1 MNRVKHTLGALA
13 FVALFAVAG
22 HAGAETQWFSAQ
34 LSGANE
40 VGNPGDS
47 DGWGIGVIGV
57 DDDTVHYYLWVTDIA
72 EPTTSHI
79 HSGSAGQ
86 DGGVAVDLQASFS
99 AAGSGTWVAFG
110 SVSASSGTIASILD
124 DPSSFY
130 VNVHNDDHPA
140 GAVRGQVLGDGA
152 APSALAGT
160 LNGDREVDNSGDPD
174 GEGFASVVF
183 DDGTAHFYFNVTN
196 TAEPTAAH
204 IHRGNANENGSIT
217 VDPSASFSGGVAV
230 SSVTVDDDLAREIL
244 ASPHNFYF
252 NVHNSEF
259 ASGAVRGQLRA
270 TETVRVF
277 PVISRTSGQAG
288 SSWSTGLNVLN
299 LTDAD
304 ITAWAQW
311 FPANNDGLEAAAD
324 VTPIAIG
331 ADSTEVIDD
340 AVNDLF
346 GADGNGALIVA
357 SPEPF
362 LAAAH
367 VVNDQRDNPDVGGT
381 FGLFVPSFDPSEMPE
396 SGALLLGSNRPA
408 ASGTGFRSNLVLF
421 NPNPFAIQL
430 TLAAKTPAGA
440 VLGSD
445 TMTLEPFSNRVR
457 SVFGLISSVPS
468 NQRTQDAFTVHYTAD
483 APVAVAM
490 TPIDN
495 ATNDGFYVVPSF
507 APFVHTGGGS
517 TNSPPNGTIVAP
529 SEDQT
534 ISEGGT
540 VSFEG
545 AAVDPDGDDMTYH
558 WDFGDGI
565 TTTALVPGDHTYTD
579 SGAYTVTFTVTDSN
593 GAPDP
598 TPDTRTITVQ
608 GGGGETATLTAV
620 QQQIFSQSCAFSGCH
635 GGDSP
640 AEGMSLLAGDSFD
653 NIVNVRSSQ
662 RGSLDRIEPSD
673 PDNSYLYLKVIGD
686 PSISGSRMP
695 RGGAALSQDLIDLLR
710 DWIERGAPND

>member
-1 MNRVKHTLGALA
+1 MRNFRYFIFALTFGV
-13 FVALFAVAG
+13 FVFATVP
-22 HAGAETQWFSAQ
+22 AGAQTQWFSAQ
-34 LSGANE
+34 LDGSNS
-40 VGNPGDS
+40 GDS
-47 DGWGIGVIGV
+47 DGWGLGVIGV
-57 DDDTVHYYLWVTDIA
+57 DNDTVHYYLWVTDIA
-72 EPTTSHI
+72 APTASHV

-86 DGGVAVDLQASFS
+86 NGGIAVDFEAAFS
-99 AAGSGTWVAFG
+99 DAGGGSWVASG
-110 SVSASSGTIASILD
+110 SVVASTGTIASILD
-124 DPSSFY
+124 DPSAFY
-130 VNVHNDDHPA
+130 VNVHNADHPG
-140 GAVRGQVLGDGA
+140 GAVRGQVLGGGA
-152 APSALAGT
+152 SSSALAGT
-160 LNGDREVDNSGDPD
+160 LNGDRQVDNSGDPD

-183 DDGTAHFYFNVTN
+183 NDGTAHFYFNVMN
-196 TAEPTAAH
+196 TTEPSAAH
-204 IHRGNANENGSIT
+204 IHRGNASENGSIV

-230 SSVTVDDDLAREIL
+230 SSVAVDEDLAREIL

-259 ASGAVRGQLRA
+259 SSGAVRGQLRA

-288 SSWSTGLNVLN
+288 SNWSTGMNILN
-299 LTDAD
+299 LTDAG

-311 FPANNDGLEAAAD
+311 FPANNDGLAAAD
-324 VTPIAIG
+324 EVTPIAIG
-331 ADSTEVIDD
+331 ANSTEVIDD

-357 SPEPF
+357 SPEP
-362 LAAAH
+362 LVAVAH

-381 FGLFVPSFDPSEMPE
+381 FGLFVPSLGPSELPE

-408 ASGTGFRSNLVLF
+408 SSGTGFRSNLVLF

-430 TLAAKTPAGA
+430 TLAAKTPAGT
-440 VLGSD
+440 VLGSN

-468 NQRTQDAFTVHYTAD
+468 NQRTQDAFIVTYSASG
-483 APVAVAM
+483 AVAVAM
-490 TPIDN
+490 TPVDN

-507 APFVHTGGGS
+507 APAAMAGGGGD
-517 TNSPPNGTIVAP
+517 NSPPNGTIVAP
-529 SEDQT
+529 TEDQT

-540 VSFEG
+540 VNFEG
-545 AAVDPDGDDMTYH
+545 SAVDPDGDDMTYL
-558 WDFGDGI
+558 WNFADGI
-565 TTTALVPGDHTYTD
+565 TTTALVPGNHTYSD
-579 SGAYTVTFTVTDSN
+579 SGSYTVTFTVTDSN
-593 GAPDP
+593 GASDP

-608 GGGGETATLTAV
+608 GGGGETATFTAV

-635 GGDSP
+635 GGSSP
-640 AEGMSLLAGDSFD
+640 AEGMDLRSGSAYA

-662 RGSLDRIEPSD
+662 MSNLDRIEPSD

-686 PSISGSRMP
+686 SSISGSRMP

>member
-1 MNRVKHTLGALA
+1 MTRIKSAIAGLTICALGMAVGTADAQTLWLSPQITGGA
-13 FVALFAVAG
+13 
-22 HAGAETQWFSAQ
+22 T
-34 LSGANE
+34 
-40 VGNPGDS
+40 GDS
-47 DGWGIGVIGV
+47 DGWGQAVIGL
-57 DDDTVHYYLWVTDIA
+57 DGDTVHYYIWATDIA
-72 EPTTSHI
+72 EPTASHI
-79 HSGSAGQ
+79 HTGSAGQ
-86 DGGVAVDLQASFS
+86 DGGVVVDLEVSFS
-99 AAGSGTWVAFG
+99 SAGSGSWVAFG
-110 SVSASSGTIASILD
+110 SVSTSAGTITSILD
-124 DPSSFY
+124 DPMAFY
-130 VNVHNDDHPA
+130 VNVHNADHSD
-140 GAVRGQVLGDGA
+140 GAVRGQLLGEGRS
-152 APSALAGT
+152 PTALAGT
-160 LNGDREVDNSGDPD
+160 LNGDRQVDNSGDPD
-174 GEGFASVVF
+174 GEGFAIVVF
-183 DDGTAHFYFNVTN
+183 DDGTAHFYFNVMN

-204 IHRGNANENGSIT
+204 IHRGNSSENGSIA

-230 SSVTVDDDLAREIL
+230 SSVTVDGDLAREIL
-244 ASPHNFYF
+244 EAPQNFYF
-252 NVHNSEF
+252 NAHNSEF
-259 ASGAVRGQLRA
+259 TAGAVRGQLRA
-270 TETVRVF
+270 TETIRIF

-288 SSWSTGLNVLN
+288 SSWSTGLNILN
-299 LTDAD
+299 LTDGD

-311 FPANNDGLEAAAD
+311 YPANNDGLETAAD

-331 ADSTEVIDD
+331 ASTTGVIDD

-367 VVNDQRDNPDVGGT
+367 VVNDQRDNPDIGGT
-381 FGLFVPSFDPSEMPE
+381 FGLFVPSFEPSEIPD

-408 ASGTGFRSNLVLF
+408 SSGTGFRTNLVLF
-421 NPNPFAIQL
+421 NPNPFAVQL
-430 TLAAKTPAGA
+430 TLAAKTPAGS

-445 TMTLEPFSNRVR
+445 TFTLEPFSNRVR

-490 TPIDN
+490 TPVDN

-507 APFVHTGGGS
+507 APFSMTGGGS
-517 TNSPPNGTIVAP
+517 TNNPPNGTIVAP

-534 ISEGGT
+534 IAEGGM
-540 VSFEG
+540 VNFEG
-545 AAVDPDGDDMTYH
+545 SAADPDGDDMTYL

-565 TTTALVPGDHTYTD
+565 TTTVLVPGNHTYSD
-579 SGAYTVTFTVTDSN
+579 SGSYTVTFTVTDSQ
-593 GAPDP
+593 GASDP
-598 TPDTRTITVQ
+598 TPDTRTVTVQ
-608 GGGGETATLTAV
+608 GGGGETATFTAV

-686 PSISGSRMP
+686 SSISGSRMP
-695 RGGAALSQDLIDLLR
+695 RGGAALSQHLIDLLR

>member
-1 MNRVKHTLGALA
+1 MKRILGAFA
-13 FVALFAVAG
+13 FIAVSIVAG
-22 HAGAETQWFSAQ
+22 PVTAQTQWFSAQ
-34 LSGANE
+34 LMG
-40 VGNPGDS
+40 GNPGDS
-47 DGWGIGVIGV
+47 DGSGVAVIGV
-57 DDDTVHYYLWVTDIA
+57 GSDEVSYYIWITDIA
-72 EPTTSHI
+72 DPTAGHI
-79 HSGSAGQ
+79 HSGSASQ
-86 DGGVAVDLQASFS
+86 DGGVVVDLQASFS
-99 AAGSGTWVAFG
+99 ATGSGSWVTFG
-110 SVSASSGTIASILD
+110 SSSASTGTIASILE
-124 DPSSFY
+124 DPSAFY
-130 VNVHNDDHPA
+130 VNVHNADHPG
-140 GAVRGQVLGDGA
+140 GAVRGQVLGGGA
-152 APSALAGT
+152 SSTALAGT
-160 LNGDREVDNSGDPD
+160 LNGDRQVDNPGDPD

-196 TAEPTAAH
+196 TAEPSAAH
-204 IHRGNANENGSIT
+204 IHRGNASENGSIA

-230 SSVTVDDDLAREIL
+230 SSVEVNDDLAREIL

-259 ASGAVRGQLRA
+259 GSGAVRGQLRT

-288 SSWSTGLNVLN
+288 SNWSTEMNILN
-299 LTDAD
+299 LTDAA

-311 FPANNDGLEAAAD
+311 FPANNDGLDAAD
-324 VTPIAIG
+324 AVTSIAIG
-331 ADSTEVIDD
+331 ANTTEVIDD
-340 AVNDLF
+340 AVGDLF
-346 GADGNGALIVA
+346 NANGNGALIVA
-357 SPEPF
+357 SPEP
-362 LAAAH
+362 LVAVAH

-381 FGLFVPSFDPSEMPE
+381 FGLFVPSLGPSEMPE

-408 ASGTGFRSNLVLF
+408 SSGTGFRSNLVLF

-430 TLAAKTPAGA
+430 TLAAKTPAGT

-468 NQRTQDAFTVHYTAD
+468 NQRTQDAFIVTYSASG
-483 APVAVAM
+483 AVAVAM

-507 APFVHTGGGS
+507 APPAMDGGGGD
-517 TNSPPNGTIVAP
+517 NSPPNGTIVAP
-529 SEDQT
+529 TEDQT

-540 VSFEG
+540 VNFEG
-545 AAVDPDGDDMTYH
+545 SAVDPDGDDMTYF
-558 WDFGDGI
+558 WNFGDGI
-565 TTTALVPGDHTYTD
+565 TTTALVPGNHTYSD
-579 SGAYTVTFTVTDSN
+579 SGTYTVTFTVTDSN
-593 GAPDP
+593 GASDP
-598 TPDTRTITVQ
+598 TPDTRTVTVQ
-608 GGGGETATLTAV
+608 GGGGETATFTAV

-635 GGDSP
+635 GGSSP
-640 AEGMSLLAGDSFD
+640 AEGMDLRSGSAYA

-662 RGSLDRIEPSD
+662 MSSLDRIEPSD

-710 DWIERGAPND
+710 DWIERDAPND